1 MAKSKKKILTPEA
14 LKLIASRFK
23 LLADPMRLTI
33 LNQLEGGELSVNEIA
48 EAVEASQPNVS
59 KHLKI
64 LQEAGLL
71 HRRQEGN
78 TVFYSIADESVFQL
92 CEVVCGSLQQHLM
105 AQANIFGATRTA
117 RLRYEER

>member
-33 LNQLEGGELSVNEIA
+33 LNQLEEGELSVNAIA
-48 EAVEASQPNVS
+48 ESVEASQPNVS

-64 LQEAGLL
+64 LQEAGLPMKVFSSFAKSSAAAYGYTYP
-71 HRRQEGN
+71 RRQ
-78 TVFYSIADESVFQL
+78 VFL
-92 CEVVCGSLQQHLM
+92 
-105 AQANIFGATRTA
+105 A
-117 RLRYEER
+117 RH

>member
-1 MAKSKKKILTPEA
+1 MAKAKKKVLTPEA

-33 LNQLEGGELSVNEIA
+33 LNQLDDGELSVNEIA

-71 HRRQEGN
+71 NRRQEGN
-78 TVFYSIADESVFQL
+78 TVFYSIADESIFQL
-92 CEVVCGSLQQHLM
+92 CEIVCGSLQNHLTM
-105 AQANIFGATRTA
+105 QASIFGTARATR
-117 RLRYEER
+117 